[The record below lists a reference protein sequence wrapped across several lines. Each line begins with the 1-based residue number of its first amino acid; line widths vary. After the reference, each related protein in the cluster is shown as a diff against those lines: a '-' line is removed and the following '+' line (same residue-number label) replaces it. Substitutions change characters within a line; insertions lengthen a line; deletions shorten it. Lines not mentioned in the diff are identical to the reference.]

1 MLIHNWFPGLIPE
14 RPRPMSIA
22 DHLNANQQQ
31 TVSLLHRMEKRIMAG
46 IDDIISDEASLRTS
60 NRQLIQLMGN
70 AIAEIAS
77 LKSQVTDPALQAK
90 FDAVDAALKADL
102 GEVTSALTTD
112 GSGVDVPP
120 AAPVPDTSG
129 ASGSVAA
136 SS

>member
-14 RPRPMSIA
+14 RPRKMGIT

-31 TVSLLHRMEKRIMAG
+31 TRVLLQQMESRIMAG

-60 NRQLIQLMGN
+60 NRQLIQLVGN
-70 AIAEIAS
+70 AIAEIAA
-77 LKSQVTDPALQAK
+77 LKAAAGTDPALQAK
-90 FDAVDAALKADL
+90 FDAVDAALKSDL

-112 GSGVDVPP
+112 GSEIDVPP

-129 ASGSVAA
+129 ASGSAA
-136 SS
+136 SA